1 MAAHHPSYTGPSVA
15 PANVNSTLPKQKMS
29 NIPFK
34 LNMLPRVTDL
44 SDDDNYGAAIAA
56 STNLGEPMSYANQN
70 LSEELDYKMSDAFL
84 EFLPSDN
91 TAEPRCKAYSEN
103 GPMFDTAKPRCKAD
117 TEDVPELR
125 YYNEGTVAETNG
137 YEPLNLMDTG
147 QPHTDPMMSGLYM
160 LQLITFLLTAQ
171 ADIDLT
177 SAIPLYEYPFKLML
191 LGLHTLQVIVAG
203 TETLAKASPPSRLRH

>member
-1 MAAHHPSYTGPSVA
+1 HHPSYTGPSVA

-171 ADIDLT
+171 A
-177 SAIPLYEYPFKLML
+177 
-191 LGLHTLQVIVAG
+191 
-203 TETLAKASPPSRLRH
+203 